1 MMQVLMTQKESR
13 QLKFLVHRMIG
24 KDKPTADEILQIIQ
38 DFDSSVIE
46 PTYVQKIRPSHRIM
60 LNNDSVRSA
69 GVMVPSR
76 DQLLKAA

>member
-1 MMQVLMTQKESR
+1 
-13 QLKFLVHRMIG
+13 MIG